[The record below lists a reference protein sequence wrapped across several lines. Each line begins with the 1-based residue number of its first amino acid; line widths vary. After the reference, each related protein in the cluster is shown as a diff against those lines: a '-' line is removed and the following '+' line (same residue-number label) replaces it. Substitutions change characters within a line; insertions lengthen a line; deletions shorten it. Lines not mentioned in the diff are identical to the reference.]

1 MIVDL
6 ANRSDGD
13 AKGFDI
19 DDCTYRDRYLGIMSF
34 QFDALGEYQRFFSG
48 PVSHRYPILR

>member
-19 DDCTYRDRYLGIMSF
+19 DDCSYRDRYLGIMSF